1 MTESAAALLK
11 SRLRVDLTAALKAR
25 DMPRAALLRDLIAAI
40 DNAEAVPL
48 PANAAWQPRDFLTG
62 SAEIAR
68 MALGP
73 EQVRDIIQR
82 AILGRED
89 AAAGYDRL
97 GRPDMAAKLR
107 AEAELARHYL

>member
-11 SRLRVDLTAALKAR
+11 SRLRADLTAALKAR
-25 DMPRAALLRDLIAAI
+25 EKLQAALLRDLIAAI
-40 DNAEAVPL
+40 DNAEAVPI
-48 PANAAWQPRDFLTG
+48 PANAAWQPQDFLTG
-62 SAEIAR
+62 AAEIAR
-68 MALGP
+68 IDLGP
-73 EQVRDIIQR
+73 EQVRDIMKREI
-82 AILGRED
+82 IGRED